1 MTLSNSTIATHTRTI
16 PRIEVLAG
24 GSITLTAVARAAH
37 HVFTKRASLLN
48 SRLQVLIRLLLDGL
62 RVLQLLNQLHLE
74 HLHLHHLLFSLRDRL
89 QFLLNVLLHHHP
101 RLLNFSSLSLFNLLT
116 SYLLFHLNCLLLVL
130 VFLSYMLHV
139 LL

>member
-1 MTLSNSTIATHTRTI
+1 L
-16 PRIEVLAG
+16 
-24 GSITLTAVARAAH
+24 AVAAISLSGVSLH
-37 HVFTKRASLLN
+37 ASHILALALVTTTLLDC
-48 SRLQVLIRLLLDGL
+48 RLQLHIGLLLDGL
-62 RVLQLLNQLHLE
+62 CRLKLLNQLHLE